1 MPQLKPNKTIKRNGP
16 KLTVTNAFKP
26 GKYRF
31 RLQVKDDAGNLSD
44 PAELTVT
51 VVKQGGTRV
60 NPRVNE
66 RILRGDLGRVDER
79 RINTDILRGR
89 GGRRRGG

>member
-1 MPQLKPNKTIKRNGP
+1 MPQLKPNKTIQQPGP
-16 KLTVTNAFKP
+16 KLTVTNVFKP

-51 VVKQGGTRV
+51 VVKQGSTRIDT
-60 NPRVNE
+60 RVNE
-66 RILRGDLGRVDER
+66 RILRGGLGRVDGR
-79 RINTDILRGR
+79 RINTDLLRGG